1 MGPRT
6 MSTAP
11 QEAALL
17 EQLQTVIDPQTGR
30 DVVSTRQLRNL
41 RIDGGD
47 VSFEVELGYPARSQ
61 VEPLR

>member
-1 MGPRT
+1 

-17 EQLQTVIDPQTGR
+17 EQLQTVVDPHTGR
-30 DVVSTRQLRNL
+30 DFVSTRQLRNL

-47 VSFEVELGYPARSQ
+47 VSFDVELAYPEIGRAH
-61 VEPLR
+61 V